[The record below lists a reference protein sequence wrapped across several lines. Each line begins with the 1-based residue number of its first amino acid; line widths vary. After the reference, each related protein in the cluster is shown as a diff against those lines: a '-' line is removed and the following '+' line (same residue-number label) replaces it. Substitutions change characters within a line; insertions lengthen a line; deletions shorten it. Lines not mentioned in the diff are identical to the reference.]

1 MINNHHPTIKFTEH
15 SNKEIPFLDTLVSK
29 EDNKL
34 KTKVYH
40 KKTDQKQYLHYK
52 SCHPLNKKDAVPY
65 GLLIRTC
72 SKDKDFKTEALSIV
86 SSLLKRGYPDKILL
100 NSFNRAWNKS
110 QSELLLPTQR
120 TTENKIRL
128 IRTFNQRHP
137 PLKQIIKMH
146 DSWVDKTKKDIQ
158 STDIQMVYRKEKNL
172 KQLLVKGKIHTLG
185 QTPGFSTN

>member
-65 GLLIRTC
+65 GLLIRARRTC

-120 TTENKIRL
+120 NNRKQDKIDHNL
-128 IRTFNQRHP
+128 QPKTPTF
-137 PLKQIIKMH
+137 
-146 DSWVDKTKKDIQ
+146 
-158 STDIQMVYRKEKNL
+158 E
-172 KQLLVKGKIHTLG
+172 
-185 QTPGFSTN
+185 TNN